1 MLLDLSSAE
10 AKELER
16 LHSEAIVID
25 TLFANSVRCPPGEA
39 QPWFDKLVQ
48 EGVDDASIIIDRVR
62 ELCDKEW
69 LRGTPG
75 RWDWWEKSGVDVI
88 HTTIGVSEGVSGW
101 VAFNKAIQDIARWTV
116 RFDKSDKLVKVTKTE
131 DITRAKR
138 EGKYGVI
145 LGVQNLNWLNG
156 DLSNIDLFYK
166 LGIRVMQLTYNLRNL
181 AGSGCT
187 ERRDGGL
194 SEFGIQVIRKMN
206 DLGIL
211 IDLSHCGTRTTLEAI
226 EVSKSPVAFT
236 HTFCRAV
243 HDHVR
248 GKTDEELKAL
258 KENGGY
264 MGILLVPD
272 FITDKER
279 PSLDDFVDHVD
290 HAVEILGVDKVGIG
304 TDHGHYYPKALKKLN
319 REKMAREI
327 EEQGISKAGWR
338 RGHFRKEIVEIEG
351 YRDWR
356 DFPNITL
363 KLKERGYSED
373 EIKGILGE
381 NFLRVFRQVVG

>member
-1 MLLDLSSAE
+1 MSYESLKLED
-10 AKELER
+10 KEVEG
-16 LHSEAIVID
+16 LHSQALVID
-25 TLFANSVRCPPGEA
+25 TLFVNSVRCPPGEA
-39 QPWFDKLVQ
+39 QPCFDKLAQ
-48 EGVDDASIIIDRVR
+48 EGIDDIAIIIDRVR
-62 ELCDKEW
+62 ELCDKDW
-69 LRGTPG
+69 LGGTPG

-101 VAFNKAIQDIARWTV
+101 EAYHKAIRDIARWTM
-116 RFDKSDKLVKVTKTE
+116 RFDKSDKLVKITKAE
-131 DITRAKR
+131 DIIRAKK

-166 LGIRVMQLTYNLRNL
+166 LGVRIMQLTYNLGNL
-181 AGSGCT
+181 IGNGCT

-206 DLGIL
+206 ELGIL

-272 FITDKER
+272 FITDKEK
-279 PSLDDFVDHVD
+279 PSLDDLVDHVD

-304 TDHGHYYPKALKKLN
+304 TDYGHYYPKALKKLN

-327 EEQGISKAGWR
+327 EAQGISKAGWR
-338 RGHFRKEIVEIEG
+338 RGHFRKEIVEVEG

-356 DFPNITL
+356 DFPNITKAL
-363 KLKERGYSED
+363 IRRGYSTE
-373 EIKGILGE
+373 EIKGILGK
-381 NFLRVFRQVVG
+381 NFLKIFAKVVG